1 MQNLGREIIVIGAG
15 GCGLMAALVAAKKG
29 ARVLLIE
36 KTDKPGGGT
45 AFSSKGIRAAASR
58 RQRELKI
65 EDDADLYTEDILRR
79 NNGESDAVLTRLLA
93 QNSGRVADFLTD
105 EAGIEFQIGEFAF
118 GHSAQR
124 SHSWK
129 EDKTVTDFLF
139 AAVEREKNIEMRFS
153 TPVLGLHRDA
163 DGAVVG
169 VRTNEAIIT
178 ARKIILASG
187 GFGASAELLSEYIP
201 KAVGIPFPGHDG
213 STGDGIKMGLEIGA
227 AVENMGAFQPYP
239 AYIGPGKRA
248 VPPEVALSG
257 GIMVDAA
264 GRRFVDET
272 RYPGGL
278 GTKMLDLPGKQAYE
292 IFDERI
298 FQLHRNAPGLRSLG
312 RLFEAGLL
320 LKAETAAKLADKL
333 AIDAEGLQ
341 QTIRECNALAAG
353 AEKDAFGRVLPQTLA
368 GPYYGIKVTV
378 ALYHTQGGLKVNA
391 KGQVIRADGSVIPNL
406 YAGGGVAVGVSGKG
420 LEGYLPGNGLLASL
434 GLGMIAAEHAVVSLS
449 ENEPGESRGRSGLSS

>member
-1 MQNLGREIIVIGAG
+1 MQNGDRDIIVIGAG

-29 ARVLLIE
+29 AQVLLLE

-45 AFSSKGIRAAASR
+45 AFSSKGIRAAESR

-65 EDDADLYTEDILRR
+65 ADSAALYAEDILRR
-79 NNGESDAVLTRLLA
+79 NNGESDAVLTHRLA
-93 QNSGRVADFLTD
+93 ENSGRVADFLAD
-105 EAGIEFQIGEFAF
+105 EAGVEFHIGEFAF

-129 EDKTVTDFLF
+129 EDETITDFLF
-139 AAVEREKNIEMRFS
+139 AAVEREKNIEVRFS
-153 TPVLGLHRDA
+153 TPVRALERDA
-163 DGAVVG
+163 DGAVSG
-169 VRTNEAIIT
+169 VKTDDGIFS

-187 GFGASAELLSEYIP
+187 GFGASAELLSRYIP
-201 KAVGIPFPGHDG
+201 KAVGIPFPGHHG

-239 AYIGPGKRA
+239 AYLGPGKRA

-257 GIMVDAA
+257 GIMVD
-264 GRRFVDET
+264 GGGKRFVDET

-278 GTKMLDLPGKQAYE
+278 GIRMLDLPGKQAYE

-298 FQLHRNAPGLRSLG
+298 FQLHRDAPGLRSLG
-312 RLFEAGLL
+312 RLLDAGLL
-320 LKAETAAKLADKL
+320 LRAETAEKLAEKL
-333 AIDAEGLQ
+333 GIDADGLT
-341 QTIRECNALAAG
+341 QTIRECNALATSDK
-353 AEKDAFGRVLPQTLA
+353 KDAFGRVLPQSLEA
-368 GPYYGIKVTV
+368 PYYGIRVTV

-391 KGQVIRADGSVIPNL
+391 DGQVMRADGSIIANL
-406 YAGGGVAVGVSGKG
+406 YAGGGAAVGVSGKG

-434 GLGMIAAEHAVVSLS
+434 GLGMIAAEHAVTSLR
-449 ENEPGESRGRSGLSS
+449 E

>member
-1 MQNLGREIIVIGAG
+1 MQNADSDIIVIGAG

-29 ARVLLIE
+29 APVLLLE

-65 EDDADLYTEDILRR
+65 HDDAGLYAQDILRR
-79 NNGESDAVLTRLLA
+79 NNGESDAVLTRRLA
-93 QNSGRVADFLTD
+93 ETSGRVADFLTD

-129 EDKTVTDFLF
+129 ADKTVTDFLF
-139 AAVEREKNIEMRFS
+139 AAVEREKKIQVRFS
-153 TPVLGLHRDA
+153 TPVLALQPDDG
-163 DGAVVG
+163 GAVVG
-169 VRTNEAIIT
+169 VKTDDGILT
-178 ARKIILASG
+178 ARRIILASG
-187 GFGASAELLSEYIP
+187 GFGASAELLSRYIP
-201 KAVGIPFPGHDG
+201 KAVGIPFPGHHG
-213 STGDGIKMGLEIGA
+213 STGDGIKMGLEVGA
-227 AVENMGAFQPYP
+227 AIENMGAFQPYP

-248 VPPEVALSG
+248 VAPEVALSG

-278 GTKMLDLPGKQAYE
+278 GIKMLDLPGKQAYE

-298 FQLHRNAPGLRSLG
+298 FKLHRNAPGLRSLSG
-312 RLFEAGLL
+312 FFDAGLL
-320 LKAETAAKLADKL
+320 LKGETPETLAGKLG
-333 AIDAEGLQ
+333 IDAEGLK
-341 QTIRECNALAAG
+341 QTIRDCNERAASG
-353 AEKDAFGRVLPQTLA
+353 DKDAFGRVLPQPFE

-391 KGQVIRADGSVIPNL
+391 DGQVLRADGSIISNL

-434 GLGMIAAEHAVVSLS
+434 GLGMIAAEHAVASL
-449 ENEPGESRGRSGLSS
+449 NGN

>member
-1 MQNLGREIIVIGAG
+1 MQNVDRDLIVVGAG

-29 ARVLLIE
+29 ARVLLLE

-65 EDDADLYTEDILRR
+65 EDSAALYAEDILRR
-79 NNGESDAVLTRLLA
+79 NSGESDAVLTQRLA
-93 QNSGRVADFLTD
+93 ENSGRVADFLTD

-129 EDKTVTDFLF
+129 EDKTITDFLF
-139 AAVEREKNIEMRFS
+139 AAVEREKNIEVRFS
-153 TPVLGLHRDA
+153 TPVLAFERDA
-163 DGAVVG
+163 GGAVVG
-169 VRTNEAIIT
+169 VRTNDGSLW
-178 ARKIILASG
+178 ARNIILASG
-187 GFGASAELLSEYIP
+187 GFGASTELLSKYIP
-201 KAVGIPFPGHDG
+201 KAVGIPFPGHHG

-278 GTKMLDLPGKQAYE
+278 GIKMLDLPGKQAYE

-312 RLFEAGLL
+312 RLFDAGLL
-320 LKAETAAKLADKL
+320 LKAETPAGLAGKLG
-333 AIDAEGLQ
+333 INAEGLE
-341 QTIRECNALAAG
+341 QTIRECDALAAG
-353 AEKDAFGRVLPQTLA
+353 GEKDAFGRVLPQPLE

-378 ALYHTQGGLKVNA
+378 ALYHTQGGLKVNVD
-391 KGQVIRADGSVIPNL
+391 GQVIRADGSIIPNL
-406 YAGGGVAVGVSGKG
+406 YAGGGVAVGVSGTG

-434 GLGMIAAEHAVVSLS
+434 GLGMIAAEHAVA
-449 ENEPGESRGRSGLSS
+449 NRH

>member
-1 MQNLGREIIVIGAG
+1 MQNLDHDLIVVGAG
-15 GCGLMAALVAAKKG
+15 GCGLIAALVAARKG
-29 ARVLLIE
+29 VRVLLLE

-58 RQRELKI
+58 RQRELKV
-65 EDDADLYTEDILRR
+65 EDSAALYAQDILRR
-79 NNGESDAVLTRLLA
+79 NNGESDAVLTQRLA
-93 QNSGRVADFLTD
+93 ETSGRVADFLTD

-129 EDKTVTDFLF
+129 EDKTIIDFLF
-139 AAVEREKNIEMRFS
+139 AAVEREKNIEVRFS
-153 TPVLGLHRDA
+153 TPVLALERDA
-163 DGAVVG
+163 GGALVG
-169 VRTNEAIIT
+169 VKTNNGILT
-178 ARKIILASG
+178 VRKIILASG
-187 GFGASAELLSEYIP
+187 GFGASTELLSKYIP
-201 KAVGIPFPGHDG
+201 KAVGIPFPGHHG

-278 GTKMLDLPGKQAYE
+278 GIKMLDLPGKQAYE

-298 FQLHRNAPGLRSLG
+298 FQLHRNAPGLRSLA
-312 RLFEAGLL
+312 RLFDAGLL
-320 LKAETAAKLADKL
+320 LKTETPAELAGKLGINAA
-333 AIDAEGLQ
+333 GLE
-341 QTIRECNALAAG
+341 QTIRECNGRATG
-353 AEKDAFGRVLPQTLA
+353 GEKDAFGRVLPQPLE

-391 KGQVIRADGSVIPNL
+391 DGQVIRADGSIIPNL
-406 YAGGGVAVGVSGKG
+406 YAGGGVAVGVSGTG

-434 GLGMIAAEHAVVSLS
+434 GLGMIAAEHAVA
-449 ENEPGESRGRSGLSS
+449 NRH

>member
-1 MQNLGREIIVIGAG
+1 MENLEHDLIVIGAG
-15 GCGLMAALVAAKKG
+15 GCGLTAALVAARKG
-29 ARVLLIE
+29 ARVLLLE
-36 KTDKPGGGT
+36 KTEKPGGGT
-45 AFSSKGIRAAASR
+45 AFSSKGIRAAGSR

-65 EDDADLYTEDILRR
+65 NDSAALYAEDILRR
-79 NNGESDAVLTRLLA
+79 NNGESDPVLTRRLA
-93 QNSGRVADFLTD
+93 ETSGRVADFLAD
-105 EAGIEFQIGEFAF
+105 AAGIDFQIGEFAF

-129 EDKTVTDFLF
+129 EDKTITDFLF
-139 AAVEREKNIEMRFS
+139 AAVEREKNIEARFS
-153 TPVLGLHRDA
+153 MPVCALERDA
-163 DGAVVG
+163 AGAVVG
-169 VRTNEAIIT
+169 VKTDNGVLG
-178 ARKIILASG
+178 ARKVILASG
-187 GFGASAELLSEYIP
+187 GFGASVELLSRYIP

-239 AYIGPGKRA
+239 AYLGPGKRA
-248 VPPEVALSG
+248 VPPEVALAG

-278 GTKMLDLPGKQAYE
+278 GIKMLDLPGKQAYE

-298 FQLHRNAPGLRSLG
+298 FRLHRDAPGVRRLA
-312 RLFEAGLL
+312 RLFDAGLL
-320 LKAETAAKLADKL
+320 LKAETAAELAGKLGIEAG
-333 AIDAEGLQ
+333 GLE
-341 QTIRECNALAAG
+341 QTIRECNALAVR
-353 AEKDAFGRVLPQTLA
+353 AERDAFGRILPQPLQ

-391 KGQVIRADGSVIPNL
+391 DGQVMRADGSVIPNL

-434 GLGMIAAEHAVVSLS
+434 GLGMIAAEHAVASL
-449 ENEPGESRGRSGLSS
+449 NAGRSEPDMRSE

>member
-1 MQNLGREIIVIGAG
+1 MQNVDRDIIVIGAG
-15 GCGLMAALVAAKKG
+15 GCGLIAALAAAKKG
-29 ARVLLIE
+29 ARVLLLE

-45 AFSSKGIRAAASR
+45 AFSSKGIRAAGSR

-65 EDDADLYTEDILRR
+65 EDSAALYAEDILRR
-79 NNGESDAVLTRLLA
+79 NNGESDAILTRRLA
-93 QNSGRVADFLTD
+93 ENSGRVADFLAD
-105 EAGIEFQIGEFAF
+105 KAGIEFQIGEFAF

-129 EDKTVTDFLF
+129 EDKTIIDFLF
-139 AAVEREKNIEMRFS
+139 AAVAREKNIEVRFS
-153 TPVLGLHRDA
+153 TPVLALQQDA
-163 DGAVVG
+163 SGAVVG
-169 VRTNEAIIT
+169 VKTSDGILT

-187 GFGASAELLSEYIP
+187 GFGASTELLSKYIP
-201 KAVGIPFPGHDG
+201 KAVGIPFPGHHG

-239 AYIGPGKRA
+239 AYLGPGKRA

-278 GTKMLDLPGKQAYE
+278 GVKMLDLPGKQAYE

-298 FQLHRNAPGLRSLG
+298 FQLHRDAPGLRSLA
-312 RLFEAGLL
+312 RLFDAGLML
-320 LKAETAAKLADKL
+320 RAETPAELAGQL
-333 AIDAEGLQ
+333 EINAEGLK
-341 QTIRECNALAAG
+341 QTMRDCNALAARG
-353 AEKDAFGRVLPQTLA
+353 EKDVFGRVLPHPLE

-378 ALYHTQGGLKVNA
+378 ALYHTQGGLKVNVD
-391 KGQVIRADGSVIPNL
+391 GQVIRADRSIIPNL

-434 GLGMIAAEHAVVSLS
+434 GLGMIAAKHAAAAL
-449 ENEPGESRGRSGLSS
+449 RD

>member
-1 MQNLGREIIVIGAG
+1 MQNVDSDIIVIGAG

-29 ARVLLIE
+29 MRVLLLE

-65 EDDADLYTEDILRR
+65 RDNAALYAQDILRR
-79 NNGESDAVLTRLLA
+79 NNGESDAVLTRRLA
-93 QNSGRVADFLTD
+93 ETSGRVADFLTD

-139 AAVEREKNIEMRFS
+139 AAVEREKKIQLRFS
-153 TPVLGLHRDA
+153 LPVLALERD
-163 DGAVVG
+163 DGGAVVG
-169 VRTNEAIIT
+169 VRTDAGLLT

-187 GFGASAELLSEYIP
+187 GFGASAELLSRYIP
-201 KAVGIPFPGHDG
+201 KAVDIPFPGHHG

-227 AVENMGAFQPYP
+227 ALENMGAFQPYP

-248 VPPEVALSG
+248 VAPEVALSG

-264 GRRFVDET
+264 GKRFVDET

-278 GTKMLDLPGKQAYE
+278 GIKMLDLPGKQAYE

-298 FQLHRNAPGLRSLG
+298 FKLHRSAPGLRSLSG
-312 RLFEAGLL
+312 LIDAGLL
-320 LKAETAAKLADKL
+320 LKGKTPEELAGKLG
-333 AIDAEGLQ
+333 IDAEGLK
-341 QTIRECNALAAG
+341 QTIRDCNQRAASG
-353 AEKDAFGRVLPQTLA
+353 DQDAFGRVLPQPFE

-391 KGQVIRADGSVIPNL
+391 DGQVLCADGSIIPNL

-434 GLGMIAAEHAVVSLS
+434 GLGMITAEHAVASL
-449 ENEPGESRGRSGLSS
+449 NGV

>member
-1 MQNLGREIIVIGAG
+1 MQNVDRDIIVIGAG
-15 GCGLMAALVAAKKG
+15 GCGLLAALVASKKG
-29 ARVLLIE
+29 ARVLLLE

-45 AFSSKGIRAAASR
+45 AFSSKGIRAAGSR

-65 EDDADLYTEDILRR
+65 ADSAALYAEDIFRR
-79 NNGESDAVLTRLLA
+79 NNGESDAVLTRRLA
-93 QNSGRVADFLTD
+93 ENSGRVADFLAD
-105 EAGIEFQIGEFAF
+105 EAGVEFRIGEFAF

-129 EDKTVTDFLF
+129 EDKTITDFLF
-139 AAVEREKNIEMRFS
+139 AAVEREKNIEVRFS
-153 TPVLGLHRDA
+153 TRVLALERDE
-163 DGAVVG
+163 DGAVIG
-169 VRTNEAIIT
+169 VRTDDGILS

-187 GFGASAELLSEYIP
+187 GFGASAELLSKYIP
-201 KAVGIPFPGHDG
+201 KAVGIPFPGHHG

-239 AYIGPGKRA
+239 AYLGPGKRA

-257 GIMVDAA
+257 GIMVNA
-264 GRRFVDET
+264 GGKRFVDET

-278 GTKMLDLPGKQAYE
+278 GIRMLDLPGKQAYE

-298 FQLHRNAPGLRSLG
+298 FQLHRDAPGLRSLG
-312 RLFEAGLL
+312 RLFDTGLL
-320 LKAETAAKLADKL
+320 LRALTAAELADKL
-333 AIDAEGLQ
+333 AINAEELK
-341 QTIRECNALAAG
+341 QTIRECNALSTSG
-353 AEKDAFGRVLPQTLA
+353 ERDAFGRVLPQPLKA
-368 GPYYGIKVTV
+368 PYYGIRVTV

-391 KGQVIRADGSVIPNL
+391 DGQVTRADGSIIPNL

-434 GLGMIAAEHAVVSLS
+434 GFGMIAADHAVASLR
-449 ENEPGESRGRSGLSS
+449 E